1 MPSVEDRATLCVQ
14 GRWGHP
20 WLLGEGPPSLRRVL
34 PQCEPPAP
42 DPPTTGPGG
51 PSTLG
56 PEASWTGWLLLL
68 TDPVL
73 LWGQCAVCA
82 RALTPGTTTQMHF
95 LAPPEVSDTQG
106 GGNTHLSA
114 WEDLAPPCGRARPA
128 CREGSVAQHPHNPAP
143 CPLPPAPCPDPCP
156 PPRPLPPC
164 PPPLP
169 PARLCCRSPVPEA
182 PPVVPGPR
190 AQARWP
196 SRRLHGQGVVGA
208 SRAGLPAGD
217 PPSPSLLPLLRPF
230 WASVPPQPLCFPPS

>member
-143 CPLPPAPCPDPCP
+143 CPPLLQEPCPRGSPCG
-156 PPRPLPPC
+156 PRPSGSG
-164 PPPLP
+164 PL
-169 PARLCCRSPVPEA
+169 AL
-182 PPVVPGPR
+182 
-190 AQARWP
+190 
-196 SRRLHGQGVVGA
+196 
-208 SRAGLPAGD
+208 
-217 PPSPSLLPLLRPF
+217 PPSPRPGCC
-230 WASVPPQPLCFPPS
+230 WGEPGWTASWGPSFPISAPSPPSFLGLRASPALVFSSQLKLVFRCPA

>member
-156 PPRPLPPC
+156 PPRPLPPAPRPC
-164 PPPLP
+164 PLP
-169 PARLCCRSPVPEA
+169 TS
-182 PPVVPGPR
+182 
-190 AQARWP
+190 
-196 SRRLHGQGVVGA
+196 
-208 SRAGLPAGD
+208 
-217 PPSPSLLPLLRPF
+217 
-230 WASVPPQPLCFPPS
+230 